1 MSAASSQKLF
11 PEGGSSPVA
20 RESRRLGED
29 RYQFIVQAS
38 RDSVALLAMGHV
50 PPFKF
55 WKFCSC
61 CQFNCTNFEN
71 YRRKTCITVSS
82 ILPEL
87 GLSKIAKRPF
97 RVNAKCT
104 DD

>member
-11 PEGGSSPVA
+11 PEGGSGPVA

-50 PPFKF
+50 PPSSFGNSAAAASLTVQILKITEEKHVLQF
-55 WKFCSC
+55 RHLARTRAVKN
-61 CQFNCTNFEN
+61 CQ
-71 YRRKTCITVSS
+71 KTLLC
-82 ILPEL
+82 
-87 GLSKIAKRPF
+87 KR
-97 RVNAKCT
+97 
-104 DD
+104 